1 MCRSEPQIAVDVT
14 RRITSS
20 GFWIVGSGTVST
32 ETLPGAWKTSA
43 FIAMELSNLRLSF
56 GGGARLRL
64 LSERRF
70 QIGGQE
76 FLRFLGFVFVL
87 FLVRCGG
94 IGVHCRFGEF
104 GQLRVGFLF
113 LIERFLEEF
122 GEIVVAE
129 ASREGAGGA
138 VARDFVM
145 LDALR
150 RADEAGIANALF
162 RIFIDQLRAL
172 FDQAFHGFACVPG
185 ELFAKLLADL
195 REPLD
200 VPFGLLEV
208 FFEAG
213 FELWICRGLRHLRE
227 RFDELVFSAVEV
239 FEFVKEEIF

>member
-1 MCRSEPQIAVDVT
+1 MIARHLARNYAEVAPEAV
-14 RRITSS
+14 S
-20 GFWIVGSGTVST
+20 GSPS
-32 ETLPGAWKTSA
+32 LPGFKLKQVTDWIEEHLDDGFDLERLAP
-43 FIAMELSNLRLSF
+43 LSHD
-56 GGGARLRL
+56 
-64 LSERRF
+64 
-70 QIGGQE
+70 
-76 FLRFLGFVFVL
+76 FLRHEPDRTTAKHRDNLAALRPFLGFVFVL
-87 FLVRCGG
+87 FRLCCGG

-104 GQLRVGFLF
+104 GELRVGFLF

-122 GEIVVAE
+122 SKIVVTE

-138 VARDFVM
+138 VAGDFVM

>member
-1 MCRSEPQIAVDVT
+1 MR
-14 RRITSS
+14 
-20 GFWIVGSGTVST
+20 
-32 ETLPGAWKTSA
+32 
-43 FIAMELSNLRLSF
+43 
-56 GGGARLRL
+56 
-64 LSERRF
+64 
-70 QIGGQE
+70 
-76 FLRFLGFVFVL
+76 FLRFFVL

-94 IGVHCRFGEF
+94 IGGHRRFGEF
-104 GQLRVGFLF
+104 GELRVGFLF
-113 LIERFLEEF
+113 LIERFLEEI
-122 GEIVVAE
+122 GEIVVTE

-138 VARDFVM
+138 VAGDFVM

-213 FELWICRGLRHLRE
+213 FELRICRGLRHLRE

-239 FEFVKEEIF
+239 FEFVKEEIFQGL